1 MIIRQFDWRDF
12 PTLLRYRNRGLFF
25 DSASILTRGVVI
37 VSTRAVLS
45 YFAPT
50 IGIYTYL
57 CVDEDNNFE
66 RLMGQIS
73 HTQGDQLARLTFLAP
88 ESSLDTDAL
97 HSLLEYIIQKIG
109 ERGAFHLM
117 AEVDERTTTFENLR
131 KDGFALY
138 VRQRIWQCEGDD
150 EHNPEPSHWRE
161 ISKQDVIAVR
171 SLYNTL
177 VPPLVQQVES
187 LPTDQMKG
195 LVYYQDDE
203 LLAYAEVKYGQRGI
217 WVHPFIHPD
226 TEDVAERLEDLLHNI
241 PNRHSRSIYMC
252 VRSYQSWIEHSLEDM
267 QAEAGPLQAVMVK
280 HLAIAK
286 KVGNTFT
293 LPALEGGQQEITTPF
308 MRSEGTKIVNGTK

>member
-25 DSASILTRGVVI
+25 DSASILTRGEVI

-57 CVDEDNNFE
+57 CVDEDNNFD

-73 HTQGDQLARLTFLAP
+73 HAQGDQLARLTFLAP
-88 ESSLDTDAL
+88 ETSLDTNAL
-97 HSLLEYIIQKIG
+97 YALLDYIVQKIG

-117 AEVDERTTTFENLR
+117 AEVDERTTAFENLR
-131 KDGFALY
+131 KAGFALY

-150 EHNPEPSHWRE
+150 EHNPELSHWRE
-161 ISKQDVIAVR
+161 IAVR

-177 VPPLVQQVES
+177 VPPLVQQVEL

-203 LLAYAEVKYGQRGI
+203 LLAYAEVRYGQRGI

-226 TEDVAERLEDLLHNI
+226 TENVAERLEDLLHNL

-286 KVGNTFT
+286 KIRNSFT

-308 MRSEGTKIVNGTK
+308 MRSEGTNIVNGTK